1 MFLGV
6 YGRGTHAMAV
16 NSQMMSLV
24 VFKAPKLFLVGS
36 MIYSKAFG
44 GVGWLSNTLEVSL
57 HPYLRSL
64 RPNHMPW
71 P

>member
-6 YGRGTHAMAV
+6 YGHGACSMAV
-16 NSQMMSLV
+16 NSQMWGFD
-24 VFKAPKLFLVGS
+24 VFKALKLFLVGS

-57 HPYLRSL
+57 HPCLRSL
-64 RPNHMPW
+64 RPKHKPW

>member
-6 YGRGTHAMAV
+6 YGHGAPSMAV
-16 NSQMMSLV
+16 NSQMKSFD
-24 VFKAPKLFLVGS
+24 VFKVLKLFLVGS